1 MFSGNIILRQVN
13 VKTSKQKKNQLLKTK
28 QKTNLE
34 IQSKMSSSYLTPAF
48 EERCFPNPFVNKEL
62 KRLNLVEFKVKVRN
76 LKAKLLKELEEKG
89 IEASRSDPTIYT
101 GICGIALLYYKMYG
115 GQGRIND
122 QVFEMIRSAEH
133 PKRDRITFLC
143 GMAGP
148 LAILYKVE
156 FFFQKELQCH

>member
-1 MFSGNIILRQVN
+1 
-13 VKTSKQKKNQLLKTK
+13 
-28 QKTNLE
+28 
-34 IQSKMSSSYLTPAF
+34 MSSSYLTPAF

-133 PKRDRITFLC
+133 PKQFVLHEISVLFLQIFIIENSRLSSLC
-143 GMAGP
+143 GRQLGTLLLKMNTG
-148 LAILYKVE
+148 
-156 FFFQKELQCH
+156 

>member
-1 MFSGNIILRQVN
+1 
-13 VKTSKQKKNQLLKTK
+13 
-28 QKTNLE
+28 
-34 IQSKMSSSYLTPAF
+34 MSSSYLTPAF

-156 FFFQKELQCH
+156 FFPKGTAMSLTHKCFEIFFKDNKIVIFCFIFVKTLILLKTKR

>member
-1 MFSGNIILRQVN
+1 M
-13 VKTSKQKKNQLLKTK
+13 T
-28 QKTNLE
+28 
-34 IQSKMSSSYLTPAF
+34 SSYLTPAF

-156 FFFQKELQCH
+156 FFSKRNCNVTDTKLYINVLKYFFKDNKIVIFLFYFCENSILLKTKR

>member
-1 MFSGNIILRQVN
+1 
-13 VKTSKQKKNQLLKTK
+13 
-28 QKTNLE
+28 
-34 IQSKMSSSYLTPAF
+34 MSSSYLTPAF

-148 LAILYKVE
+148 LAILYKVGRV
-156 FFFQKELQCH
+156 FFPKGTAMSLTHKCFEIFLKTIRLLFFVLFL

>member
-1 MFSGNIILRQVN
+1 
-13 VKTSKQKKNQLLKTK
+13 
-28 QKTNLE
+28 
-34 IQSKMSSSYLTPAF
+34 MSSSYLTPAF

-156 FFFQKELQCH
+156 FFFPKGTAMSLTHKCFEIFSKTIRLLFFVLFL